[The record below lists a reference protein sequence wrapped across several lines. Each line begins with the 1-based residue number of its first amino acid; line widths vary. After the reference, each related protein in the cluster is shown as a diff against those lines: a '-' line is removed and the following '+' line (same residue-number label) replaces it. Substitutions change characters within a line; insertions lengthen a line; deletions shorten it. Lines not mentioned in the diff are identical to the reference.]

1 MPKNVGRYQQGS
13 IKTQGEMGDE
23 FLAGDKTPTKAAP
36 AGPVPK
42 NQVPVRDN
50 GGTVGNNDGHKAH

>member
-1 MPKNVGRYQQGS
+1 MPKNVGKYQQGD
-13 IKTQGEMGDE
+13 IKTQAAMGDE
-23 FLAGDKTPTKAAP
+23 FLKGDHVPQRAAP

-50 GGTVGNNDGHKAH
+50 GNTVGNNDGHKV

>member
-1 MPKNVGRYQQGS
+1 MKNVGRYDQGG
-13 IKTQGEMGDE
+13 IAPRAPMGDE
-23 FLAGDKTPTKAAP
+23 FLKGSKTPTRAAP

>member
-1 MPKNVGRYQQGS
+1 MPKNVGKYQQGG
-13 IKTQGEMGDE
+13 IAPRPAMGDE
-23 FLAGDKTPTKAAP
+23 FLDGDKMPTRAAP

-50 GGTVGNNDGHKAH
+50 GNTVGNNDAHKV